1 MISPVHLRNA
11 VGLNSNSQT
20 KQGKFKLMAK
30 KMSSILDEPPQEEVL
45 PEVQTVEGYQKEKD
59 QEIIFESLKKFKN
72 INEINASF
80 GG

>member
-1 MISPVHLRNA
+1 
-11 VGLNSNSQT
+11 
-20 KQGKFKLMAK
+20 MAK

-59 QEIIFESLKKFKN
+59 QEVIFESLKKFKN